1 MSMRAAVLEAYG
13 EPLSI
18 ESVEVPDP
26 TPDGIVVEVEAC
38 GICRS
43 DWHAWQGHGEWADD
57 QAPLGQV
64 LGHEPAGEVVETGV
78 QVEAIE
84 EGDRVAVPFNLGDGT
99 CRHCLNGHGNVCADG
114 LALGFEVGAPGA
126 FAEYVGVPAAEYN
139 AVSLPDGVGAIEMA
153 ALGCRY
159 VTAFHA
165 LRHRAGVE
173 GGEWVAVFGCG
184 GVGLS
189 AIQIADALGA
199 TVVAVDLDASKL
211 DRATDIG
218 AAATVNPSALAASE
232 TVPKAV
238 RAASEGGVHVS
249 MDALGREE
257 TCRQAIQSLR
267 RRGRHVQVGLTGSA
281 ERGSISLPTDEMCQ
295 REIDFQGVRGMPPTR
310 YDELLPL
317 IERGRLDPGRLVS
330 REVSL
335 DEVSERLAAMTD
347 YGTEG
352 IEVVTDFRV
361 GA

>member
-1 MSMRAAVLEAYG
+1 MSMRAAVLEDYG

-18 ESVEVPDP
+18 ESIEVPEP

-64 LGHEPAGEVVETGV
+64 LGHEPAGRVVEIGA
-78 QVEAIE
+78 QVSAIA

-99 CRHCLNGHGNVCADG
+99 CRECLNGHGNVCSDG
-114 LALGFEVGAPGA
+114 LALGFEAGAPGA
-126 FAEYVGVPAAEYN
+126 FAEYVHVPAAEYN
-139 AVSLPDGVGAIEMA
+139 AVSLPEGVGVVEMA

-165 LRHRAGVE
+165 LRHRAALTA
-173 GGEWVAVFGCG
+173 GEWVVVFGCG

-189 AIQIADALGA
+189 AIQIADAFGA
-199 TVVAVDLDASKL
+199 NAVAVDISDEKL
-211 DRATDIG
+211 DRASEIG
-218 AAATVNPSALAASE
+218 ATATVNPTTLAESGE
-232 TVPKAV
+232 VPEAV
-238 RAASEGGVHVS
+238 RAASEGGAHVS
-249 MDALGREE
+249 MDALGRER
-257 TCRQAIQSLR
+257 TCRQAISSLH
-267 RRGRHVQVGLTGSA
+267 RRGRHVQVGLTGSD
-281 ERGSISLPTDEMCQ
+281 ERGSISLPTDAMCQ
-295 REIDFQGVRGMPPTR
+295 REIDFHGVRGMPPTR

-317 IERGRLDPGRLVS
+317 IERGRLDPGALVT

-335 DEVSERLAAMTD
+335 DAVSERLAAMTD
-347 YGTEG
+347 YGTGG